1 MPLRPL
7 RLARALLATLTL
19 SAAGAGGFVACS
31 DDPPAAP
38 DDAGADATPAPTPTP
53 VPPDSGRTPRGER
66 IVGVDLQAGTRDFI
80 AELREVKEATGMQ
93 ATNLTFQWDDVELSR
108 DAGAAD
114 AADAGDDAA
123 DDGGDAG
130 DDGGATDAGVDPP
143 TDLFNAY
150 FHIANLVYPQ
160 ERVSVNLALNP
171 VDTNGPHLPV
181 DLAGKKLDDPEVAA
195 RFARVED
202 YAFSQLPKVDLAMVV
217 LGNEIDLGLGDDPA
231 KYAEFT
237 KLFVAAATHARTR
250 RPGVKVGFVVSHR
263 AAKPPKS
270 TFLTAAWA
278 AADFV
283 GLTYYPVREG
293 FTVEP
298 VEGIGKAF
306 DDIVAGLPAD
316 KPIYVREVGYPTAAA
331 CGSSVLKQAAFV
343 EEILRAWDRHRA
355 RVPLLT
361 FFQSSDYPAA
371 RVDEL
376 ASYYNLQDPTFKA
389 MLGSFGLRAEDGS
402 PKAAF
407 PVLSSELK
415 ARGW

>member
-1 MPLRPL
+1 MPLPAL
-7 RLARALLATLTL
+7 RLARALLATVSL
-19 SAAGAGGFVACS
+19 AAGGAAAFVACS

-38 DDAGADATPAPTPTP
+38 DVDAGADVTPTP
-53 VPPDSGRTPRGER
+53 PPTPPDSGRTPRGER
-66 IVGVDLQAGTRDFI
+66 VLGVDLQAGSRDFI

-93 ATNLTFQWDDVELSR
+93 TTNLTFQWDTVELPR
-108 DAGAAD
+108 GGPDAGDAGDDAD
-114 AADAGDDAA
+114 TDAGDDAA
-123 DDGGDAG
+123 ADAG
-130 DDGGATDAGVDPP
+130 DASAEPP

-160 ERVSVNLALNP
+160 EKIAVNLALNP
-171 VDTNGPHLPV
+171 VDTNGLHLPV
-181 DLAGKKLDDPEVAA
+181 DLVGRKLDDPEVAT

-202 YAFSQLPKVDLAMVV
+202 YAFSQLPKLDLTMVI
-217 LGNEIDLGLGDDPA
+217 LGNEVDLGLGEDPA

-237 KLFVAAATHARTR
+237 KLFVAAAAHARTR
-250 RPGVKVGFVVSHR
+250 RPGVKVGFVVTHR
-263 AAKPPKS
+263 AAKPPKRDL
-270 TFLTAAWA
+270 LTAAWA

-298 VEGIGKAF
+298 VEGVGKAF
-306 DDIVAGLPAD
+306 DEIVAALPSD
-316 KPIYVREVGYPTAAA
+316 KPIYVREAGYPTAAQ

-343 EEILRAWDRHRA
+343 EEMMRAWDRNRA
-355 RVPLLT
+355 RVPVLT
-361 FFQSSDYPAA
+361 FFQSSDYNAA
-371 RVDEL
+371 SLDEL
-376 ASYYNLQDPTFKA
+376 ASYYNLQDPTFRA